1 MYFAALLIVA
11 STLVMRSGERIAIEG
26 PVTEKNGVVVFRSGG
41 ALYSM
46 PATEVDETA
55 TRTANDTGE
64 DARQPARRLK
74 VTAAERQRLLRD
86 LETNHS
92 AGQAP
97 ADFKSPDG
105 PPAREPS
112 STSSDPEEWNWR
124 QRARA
129 YEESVRQAKENLD
142 LLVNRADQLRSEIR
156 GLLSLGWKPQ
166 SFTYQTTQL
175 AYAEDAIPGAEL
187 SVTRA
192 ERAYDQFR
200 EDARRMGVMPG
211 WLR

>member
-11 STLVMRSGERIAIEG
+11 GTLVMRSGERIAIEG
-26 PVTEKNGVVVFRSGG
+26 PVTRQNGVVVFRSGG

-46 PATEVDETA
+46 PASEVDETA
-55 TRTANDTGE
+55 TRSANDTGE
-64 DARQPARRLK
+64 DAQKPARRLK
-74 VTAAERQRLLRD
+74 VSVAERQRLLRE

-92 AGQAP
+92 GQAP
-97 ADFKSPDG
+97 AEIQPPDG

-112 STSSDPEEWNWR
+112 STSPDPEEWNWR
-124 QRARA
+124 QKARA
-129 YEESVRQAKENLD
+129 YQESVREAKENLD
-142 LLVNRADQLRSEIR
+142 LVVNRADQLRSEIR

-175 AYAEDAIPGAEL
+175 AYAEEAIPAAEL

-200 EDARRMGVMPG
+200 EDARRMGIMPG